1 MKAVYYI
8 RTSSATNLE
17 GDSEER
23 QKVAI
28 YTYAEKH
35 GYEIVQGAYDEA
47 VKGTD
52 PIPEREGF
60 SELIDYCLNKLYN
73 QKQYL

>member
-28 YTYAEKH
+28 YTYAEKN
-35 GYEIVQGAYDEA
+35 GYEIVQGAYAQA
-47 VKGTD
+47 VKG
-52 PIPEREGF
+52 
-60 SELIDYCLNKLYN
+60 SDYTGDRQGY
-73 QKQYL
+73 

>member
-8 RTSSATNLE
+8 RTSSATNLD

-28 YTYAEKH
+28 YAYAEKN
-35 GYEIVQGAYDEA
+35 GYEIVQGAYDQS
-47 VKGTD
+47 VKGSDFTG
-52 PIPEREGF
+52 EREG
-60 SELIDYCLNKLYN
+60 
-73 QKQYL
+73 